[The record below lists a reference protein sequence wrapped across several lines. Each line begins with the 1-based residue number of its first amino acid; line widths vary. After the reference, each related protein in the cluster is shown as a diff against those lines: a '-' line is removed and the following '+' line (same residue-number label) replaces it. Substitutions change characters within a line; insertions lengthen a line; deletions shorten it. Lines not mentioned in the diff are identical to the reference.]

1 MAELIND
8 LVAPQSDAGVVMQ
21 LIVIAVSWCAAA
33 IAVRRNRDLLLFV
46 TGLAVVALAW
56 RGLAALH

>member
-8 LVAPQSDAGVVMQ
+8 LVAPQSDAGVVMK
-21 LIVIAVSWCAAA
+21 LIVIAATWCAAA
-33 IAVRRNRDLLLFV
+33 IAVRSNRDLLLFV
-46 TGLAVVALAW
+46 TGLEVVALAW